1 MLTRE
6 EIEALFLRAWGNFE
20 ITSDADE
27 SYNCIAWSLNDK
39 RRPWWPWPSSW
50 VYWPPGAPREETVHA
65 FTRMYEILLFV
76 KCDSADREEGYDKI
90 AIYAN
95 EDLPTHAA

>member
-1 MLTRE
+1 
-6 EIEALFLRAWGNFE
+6 
-20 ITSDADE
+20 
-27 SYNCIAWSLNDK
+27 
-39 RRPWWPWPSSW
+39 
-50 VYWPPGAPREETVHA
+50 
-65 FTRMYEILLFV
+65 MYEILLFV